1 MDGNGIDLIARND
14 LQEIHNGIYD
24 SDRNGKANSA
34 IHFSYGYAL
43 IPPDVYFD
51 PATGGFT
58 FMVWFK
64 MSSLEGWQRLI
75 DVGTHESGAGQ
86 NIYVAKY
93 YGSPELY
100 IRIKNSHSITHN
112 YVFAIT
118 TNTWY
123 HLAMSLSQTQS
134 KISYFL
140 NGANLIIH
148 PLTGEFSSMFYIIG
162 IYIRHFI

>member
-1 MDGNGIDLIARND
+1 MDGNGIDLIGCND
-14 LQEIHNGIYD
+14 LKHIHNGVYD
-24 SDRNGKANSA
+24 SDRNGKSNSA
-34 IHFSYGYAL
+34 IHFTYGYAL

-75 DVGTHESGAGQ
+75 DVGTHEYGAGQ
-86 NIYVAKY
+86 NIFVAKDLW
-93 YGSPELY
+93 SPALLIG
-100 IRIKNSHSITHN
+100 IRNGHFTTHN

-123 HLAMSLSQTQS
+123 HFAMSLSQTQS

-140 NGANLIIH
+140 NGANEIIH